1 MFISSR
7 TLGHHYIAEI
17 NRKGSRNSCDMLA
30 WSLVPA
36 AFDGRITRVP
46 SRAVPRKVWKQAYR
60 LLIEH
65 AM

>member
-1 MFISSR
+1 VFISDR
-7 TLGHHYIAEI
+7 ILGHYYIAEI
-17 NRKGSRNSCDMLA
+17 NRKGGDMLA

-60 LLIEH
+60 LLIEV
-65 AM
+65 AS

>member
-1 MFISSR
+1 MFISDR
-7 TLGHHYIAEI
+7 ILGHHYIAEI
-17 NRKGSRNSCDMLA
+17 NRKSGDMLV

-60 LLIEH
+60 MLIEVQG
-65 AM
+65 